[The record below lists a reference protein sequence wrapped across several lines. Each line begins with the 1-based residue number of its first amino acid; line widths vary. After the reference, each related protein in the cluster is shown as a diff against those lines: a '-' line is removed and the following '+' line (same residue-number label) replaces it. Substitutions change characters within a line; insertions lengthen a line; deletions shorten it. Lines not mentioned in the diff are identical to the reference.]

1 MKKKEMLLNDYAVL
15 CRNADRLEPEMFDK
29 YEVQRGLR
37 DKNGNG
43 VVTGLTN
50 VSKIQAFQMVNGV
63 KTPCDGKLWY
73 RGYDCIELVKGF
85 HGKCIGFEE
94 VGYLLLFG
102 ELPNA
107 KQLKTFREILADN
120 RTLPTNFTR
129 DVIMKAP
136 KIGRAHV

>member
-102 ELPNA
+102 GGSKKWYGLP
-107 KQLKTFREILADN
+107 K
-120 RTLPTNFTR
+120 
-129 DVIMKAP
+129 
-136 KIGRAHV
+136 

>member
-73 RGYDCIELVKGF
+73 RHLGLYI
-85 HGKCIGFEE
+85 
-94 VGYLLLFG
+94 
-102 ELPNA
+102 
-107 KQLKTFREILADN
+107 
-120 RTLPTNFTR
+120 
-129 DVIMKAP
+129 
-136 KIGRAHV
+136 